1 MRPMSRNF
9 ESLLE
14 DLKTLKDAEEQAQ
27 KTIEKAEDEANKIKS
42 EAEIRASNA
51 ISEQKKRMRKTETTL
66 RADIEKELEAGIKK
80 IDAEYAEERS
90 KIKQS
95 SEKRLEQA
103 ISHVIDEVLRTT
115 IE

>member
-1 MRPMSRNF
+1 MSRNF

-14 DLKTLKDAEEQAQ
+14 DLKTLKDAEEKA
-27 KTIEKAEDEANKIKS
+27 KEIIEKSEDEANKIKS
-42 EAEIRASNA
+42 EAEVRASNV
-51 ISEQKKRMRKTETTL
+51 ISEQKKRMRKTESEL
-66 RADIEKELEAGIKK
+66 RTDIEKELEAGIDK

-95 SEKRLEQA
+95 SEKRMEEA
-103 ISHVIDEVLRTT
+103 ISHVIDEVLKTA